1 MAIKVV
7 SEWTTADF
15 EPKYKVVIEKL
26 ESNEVKIE
34 NATFT
39 TTAARASDAEVEVCY
54 TAFIE
59 YFSNEDPA
67 L

>member
-15 EPKYKVVIEKL
+15 EAQYKAVIEEL
-26 ESNEVKIE
+26 ESNEVEIE
-34 NATFT
+34 NTTFT
-39 TTAARASDAEVEVCY
+39 TTAARASDGEVEVCY

-59 YFSNEDPA
+59 YFSDEDST

>member
-7 SEWTTADF
+7 SEWTPADF
-15 EPKYKVVIEKL
+15 EAQYKAVIEEI
-26 ESNEVKIE
+26 ESNEGEID
-34 NATFT
+34 NTTFT
-39 TTAARASDAEVEVCY
+39 TTAARASDGEVEVCY

-59 YFSNEDPA
+59 YLSNEDPA